1 MVAKGRHSLLFLPVR
16 ALYCIESLQIDDLLG
31 RNPRMSGSEILAV
44 LMMASFI
51 LLIFTGFPI
60 AWVLGGLAAIFTA
73 FAIIFEVDFNITTN
87 VDWYYTSMTI
97 DRIWD
102 VMENWVM
109 VALPMFIFMG
119 ILLDRSGLAKDLLTG
134 FSRLLGGV
142 KGGLAITVTLIGVLL
157 AASTGIIGASVV
169 LLGLLGLPVM
179 LENNYDKHLAAG
191 TVCAVGT
198 LGILIPPSIMLVVM
212 ADRMA
217 MSVGDLFLGAL
228 FPGALLGGLYIVY
241 LLLVGL
247 FKPEHV
253 PAAKTEPIDL
263 AAVWILF
270 KAIVPAAFLI
280 LAVLGSIFFGFA
292 TPTEAAGVGAAGAML
307 LAWSKGALNVPVIR
321 DVIDETSRTTAFI
334 FGAIIGAVC
343 FTLVLRGLGGDELIE
358 RTLMGLP
365 FGPTGII
372 ISILIATFILGFF
385 LDWIELTLILLPLV
399 APVVAA
405 LNFDPIWFTVMFA
418 VCLQTSF
425 LTPPVGGALF
435 YLKGIAPE
443 GIDLP
448 VIYRGVVPFIVIQLI
463 ALAILFQWEAIV
475 TWLPGQAY

>member
-1 MVAKGRHSLLFLPVR
+1 
-16 ALYCIESLQIDDLLG
+16 
-31 RNPRMSGSEILAV
+31 MSGSEILAV
-44 LMMASFI
+44 LMIASFI

-73 FAIIFEVDFNITTN
+73 FAIIFEVDFNIATN

-179 LENNYDKHLAAG
+179 LENNYDKNLAAG

-241 LLLVGL
+241 LLLVGI
-247 FKPEHV
+247 FKPDHV
-253 PAAKTEPIDL
+253 PAAKTQPVDL

-307 LAWSKGALNVPVIR
+307 LAWSKGALSLPVIR
-321 DVIDETSRTTAFI
+321 EVIDETSRTTAFI

>member
-1 MVAKGRHSLLFLPVR
+1 
-16 ALYCIESLQIDDLLG
+16 
-31 RNPRMSGSEILAV
+31 MSGSEVLAV
-44 LMMASFI
+44 LMIASFI

-73 FAIIFEVDFNITTN
+73 FAIIFEVDFNIATN

-179 LENNYDKHLAAG
+179 LENKYDKNLAAG

-253 PAAKTEPIDL
+253 PAAKSEPVDL

-307 LAWSKGALNVPVIR
+307 LAWSKGALSLPVIR
-321 DVIDETSRTTAFI
+321 EVIDETSRTTAFI

-358 RTLMGLP
+358 QTLMGLP
-365 FGPTGII
+365 FGATGII

-448 VIYRGVVPFIVIQLI
+448 VIYRGVVPFIVLQLI

>member
-1 MVAKGRHSLLFLPVR
+1 
-16 ALYCIESLQIDDLLG
+16 
-31 RNPRMSGSEILAV
+31 
-44 LMMASFI
+44 
-51 LLIFTGFPI
+51 
-60 AWVLGGLAAIFTA
+60 
-73 FAIIFEVDFNITTN
+73 
-87 VDWYYTSMTI
+87 
-97 DRIWD
+97 
-102 VMENWVM
+102 
-109 VALPMFIFMG
+109 MG
-119 ILLDRSGLAKDLLTG
+119 I
-134 FSRLLGGV
+134 
-142 KGGLAITVTLIGVLL
+142 
-157 AASTGIIGASVV
+157 
-169 LLGLLGLPVM
+169 
-179 LENNYDKHLAAG
+179 
-191 TVCAVGT
+191 
-198 LGILIPPSIMLVVM
+198 
-212 ADRMA
+212 
-217 MSVGDLFLGAL
+217 
-228 FPGALLGGLYIVY
+228 
-241 LLLVGL
+241 
-247 FKPEHV
+247 FKPEYV
-253 PAAKTEPIDL
+253 PAAKTQPVDL

-307 LAWSKGALNVPVIR
+307 LAWVKGALSLPVIKE
-321 DVIDETSRTTAFI
+321 VIDETSRTTAFI

-358 RTLMGLP
+358 RTLMSLP

>member
-1 MVAKGRHSLLFLPVR
+1 
-16 ALYCIESLQIDDLLG
+16 
-31 RNPRMSGSEILAV
+31 MSGSEILAV
-44 LMMASFI
+44 LMIASFI

-73 FAIIFEVDFNITTN
+73 FAIIFEVDFDIATN

-142 KGGLAITVTLIGVLL
+142 KGGFAITVTLIGVLL

-179 LENNYDKHLAAG
+179 LDNNYDKNLAAG

-228 FPGALLGGLYIVY
+228 FPGALLGGLYIIY
-241 LLLVGL
+241 LLLVGI
-247 FKPEHV
+247 FKPKHV
-253 PAAKTEPIDL
+253 PAAKTQPVDL

-307 LAWSKGALNVPVIR
+307 LAWSKGALSLPVVR
-321 DVIDETSRTTAFI
+321 EVIDETSRTTAFI

-448 VIYRGVVPFIVIQLI
+448 VIYRGVVPFIVVQLI
-463 ALAILFQWEAIV
+463 ALVILFQWEAIV

>member
-1 MVAKGRHSLLFLPVR
+1 
-16 ALYCIESLQIDDLLG
+16 
-31 RNPRMSGSEILAV
+31 MSGSEILAL

-51 LLIFTGFPI
+51 GLIFTGFPI

-73 FAIIFEVDFNITTN
+73 FAIIFEVDFNVVTN
-87 VDWYYTSMTI
+87 VDWYYTSMSV
-97 DRIWD
+97 DRVWD

-179 LENNYDKHLAAG
+179 LENNYDKQLAAG

-228 FPGALLGGLYIVY
+228 IPGALLGGLYIVY

-247 FKPEHV
+247 LRPNLV
-253 PAAKTEPIDL
+253 PAAKTQPIDL

-292 TPTEAAGVGAAGAML
+292 TPTEAAGVGAAGALL
-307 LAWSKGALNVPVIR
+307 LAWSKGVLSLPVIR
-321 DVIDETSRTTAFI
+321 EVIDETSKTTAFI

-399 APVVAA
+399 SPVVAA

-448 VIYRGVVPFIVIQLI
+448 VIYRGVIPFIVIQLI
-463 ALAILFQWEAIV
+463 ALAVLFQWEALV
-475 TWLPGQAY
+475 TWLPAQAY

>member
-1 MVAKGRHSLLFLPVR
+1 
-16 ALYCIESLQIDDLLG
+16 
-31 RNPRMSGSEILAV
+31 MSGSEILAV
-44 LMMASFI
+44 LMIASFI

-73 FAIIFEVDFNITTN
+73 FAIIFEVDFNIATN

-179 LENNYDKHLAAG
+179 LENNYDKNLAAG

-228 FPGALLGGLYIVY
+228 FPGALLGGLYIIY
-241 LLLVGL
+241 LLLVGI

-253 PAAKTEPIDL
+253 PAAKTEPVDL

-307 LAWSKGALNVPVIR
+307 LAWSKGVLSLPVIR
-321 DVIDETSRTTAFI
+321 EVIDETSRTTAFI

-372 ISILIATFILGFF
+372 ISILIATFLLGFF

>member
-1 MVAKGRHSLLFLPVR
+1 
-16 ALYCIESLQIDDLLG
+16 
-31 RNPRMSGSEILAV
+31 MSGSEILAV

-119 ILLDRSGLAKDLLTG
+119 ILLDRSGLAKDLRTG

-241 LLLVGL
+241 LLLVGI

-307 LAWSKGALNVPVIR
+307 LAWSKGALNLPVIR
-321 DVIDETSRTTAFI
+321 EVIDETSRTTAFI

>member
-1 MVAKGRHSLLFLPVR
+1 
-16 ALYCIESLQIDDLLG
+16 
-31 RNPRMSGSEILAV
+31 MSGSEILAV
-44 LMMASFI
+44 LMIASFI

-73 FAIIFEVDFNITTN
+73 FAIIFEVDFNIATN

-179 LENNYDKHLAAG
+179 LENKYDKNLAAG

-228 FPGALLGGLYIVY
+228 FPGALLGGLYIIY
-241 LLLVGL
+241 LLLVGI

-253 PAAKTEPIDL
+253 PAAKTQPVDL

-307 LAWSKGALNVPVIR
+307 LAWSKGALSLPVIR
-321 DVIDETSRTTAFI
+321 EVIDETSRTTAFI

>member
-1 MVAKGRHSLLFLPVR
+1 
-16 ALYCIESLQIDDLLG
+16 
-31 RNPRMSGSEILAV
+31 MSGSEILAV

-73 FAIIFEVDFNITTN
+73 FAIVFEVDFNITTN

-241 LLLVGL
+241 LLLVGI

-280 LAVLGSIFFGFA
+280 LAVLGSY
-292 TPTEAAGVGAAGAML
+292 PT
-307 LAWSKGALNVPVIR
+307 STN
-321 DVIDETSRTTAFI
+321 
-334 FGAIIGAVC
+334 
-343 FTLVLRGLGGDELIE
+343 
-358 RTLMGLP
+358 
-365 FGPTGII
+365 
-372 ISILIATFILGFF
+372 
-385 LDWIELTLILLPLV
+385 
-399 APVVAA
+399 
-405 LNFDPIWFTVMFA
+405 
-418 VCLQTSF
+418 
-425 LTPPVGGALF
+425 
-435 YLKGIAPE
+435 Y
-443 GIDLP
+443 
-448 VIYRGVVPFIVIQLI
+448 
-463 ALAILFQWEAIV
+463 
-475 TWLPGQAY
+475 

>member
-1 MVAKGRHSLLFLPVR
+1 MLGDVYKRQVR
-16 ALYCIESLQIDDLLG
+16 E
-31 RNPRMSGSEILAV
+31 
-44 LMMASFI
+44 
-51 LLIFTGFPI
+51 
-60 AWVLGGLAAIFTA
+60 
-73 FAIIFEVDFNITTN
+73 
-87 VDWYYTSMTI
+87 
-97 DRIWD
+97 
-102 VMENWVM
+102 
-109 VALPMFIFMG
+109 
-119 ILLDRSGLAKDLLTG
+119 
-134 FSRLLGGV
+134 
-142 KGGLAITVTLIGVLL
+142 
-157 AASTGIIGASVV
+157 
-169 LLGLLGLPVM
+169 
-179 LENNYDKHLAAG
+179 
-191 TVCAVGT
+191 
-198 LGILIPPSIMLVVM
+198 
-212 ADRMA
+212 
-217 MSVGDLFLGAL
+217 
-228 FPGALLGGLYIVY
+228 
-241 LLLVGL
+241 
-247 FKPEHV
+247 
-253 PAAKTEPIDL
+253 
-263 AAVWILF
+263 
-270 KAIVPAAFLI
+270 
-280 LAVLGSIFFGFA
+280 
-292 TPTEAAGVGAAGAML
+292 
-307 LAWSKGALNVPVIR
+307 
-321 DVIDETSRTTAFI
+321 VIDETSRTTAFI

-399 APVVAA
+399 APLVAA

>member
-1 MVAKGRHSLLFLPVR
+1 
-16 ALYCIESLQIDDLLG
+16 
-31 RNPRMSGSEILAV
+31 
-44 LMMASFI
+44 MMISFI
-51 LLIFTGFPI
+51 GLIFTGFPI

-73 FAIIFEVDFNITTN
+73 FAIIFEVDFDIVTN
-87 VDWYYTSMTI
+87 VDWYYTSMSV
-97 DRIWD
+97 DRVWD

-179 LENNYDKHLAAG
+179 LENNYDKQLAAG

-228 FPGALLGGLYIVY
+228 IPGALLGGLYIVY

-247 FKPEHV
+247 LKPNLV
-253 PAAKTEPIDL
+253 PAAKTQPIDL

-280 LAVLGSIFFGFA
+280 TLTMCVINLAS
-292 TPTEAAGVGAAGAML
+292 GVTTSVPSRAML
-307 LAWSKGALNVPVIR
+307 SSSSVSISCSSSSCIPSTIVLS
-321 DVIDETSRTTAFI
+321 SRT
-334 FGAIIGAVC
+334 V
-343 FTLVLRGLGGDELIE
+343 
-358 RTLMGLP
+358 P
-365 FGPTGII
+365 SSS
-372 ISILIATFILGFF
+372 SIPSLKVPSCSCS
-385 LDWIELTLILLPLV
+385 TLITFSK
-399 APVVAA
+399 VVSRICVSESHA
-405 LNFDPIWFTVMFA
+405 
-418 VCLQTSF
+418 
-425 LTPPVGGALF
+425 
-435 YLKGIAPE
+435 
-443 GIDLP
+443 
-448 VIYRGVVPFIVIQLI
+448 
-463 ALAILFQWEAIV
+463 
-475 TWLPGQAY
+475 

>member
-1 MVAKGRHSLLFLPVR
+1 
-16 ALYCIESLQIDDLLG
+16 
-31 RNPRMSGSEILAV
+31 MSGSEILAV

-241 LLLVGL
+241 LLLVGI

-307 LAWSKGALNVPVIR
+307 LAWSKGALNLPVIR
-321 DVIDETSRTTAFI
+321 EVIDETSRTTAFI

-475 TWLPGQAY
+475 TWLPDKAY

>member
-1 MVAKGRHSLLFLPVR
+1 
-16 ALYCIESLQIDDLLG
+16 
-31 RNPRMSGSEILAV
+31 MSGSEILAV

-241 LLLVGL
+241 LLLVGI

-307 LAWSKGALNVPVIR
+307 LAWSKGALNLPVIR
-321 DVIDETSRTTAFI
+321 EVIDETSRTTAFI

>member
-1 MVAKGRHSLLFLPVR
+1 
-16 ALYCIESLQIDDLLG
+16 
-31 RNPRMSGSEILAV
+31 MSGSEILAV
-44 LMMASFI
+44 LMIASFI

-73 FAIIFEVDFNITTN
+73 FAIIFEVDFDIATN

-134 FSRLLGGV
+134 FSRLLGGI

-179 LENNYDKHLAAG
+179 LENNYDKNLAAG

-241 LLLVGL
+241 LLLVGI

-253 PAAKTEPIDL
+253 PAAKTQPVDL

-307 LAWSKGALNVPVIR
+307 LAWSKGALSLPVVR
-321 DVIDETSRTTAFI
+321 EVIDETSRTTAFI

>member
-1 MVAKGRHSLLFLPVR
+1 
-16 ALYCIESLQIDDLLG
+16 
-31 RNPRMSGSEILAV
+31 MSGSEILAV
-44 LMMASFI
+44 LMIASFI

-73 FAIIFEVDFNITTN
+73 FAIIFEVDFNIATN

-179 LENNYDKHLAAG
+179 LENKYDKNLAAG

-253 PAAKTEPIDL
+253 PAAKNEPVDL

-307 LAWSKGALNVPVIR
+307 LAWSKGALSLPVIR
-321 DVIDETSRTTAFI
+321 EVIDETSRTTAFI

-365 FGPTGII
+365 FGATGII

-448 VIYRGVVPFIVIQLI
+448 VIYRGVVPFIVLQLI

>member
-1 MVAKGRHSLLFLPVR
+1 
-16 ALYCIESLQIDDLLG
+16 
-31 RNPRMSGSEILAV
+31 
-44 LMMASFI
+44 
-51 LLIFTGFPI
+51 
-60 AWVLGGLAAIFTA
+60 
-73 FAIIFEVDFNITTN
+73 
-87 VDWYYTSMTI
+87 MTI

-179 LENNYDKHLAAG
+179 LENNYDKNLAAG

-228 FPGALLGGLYIVY
+228 FPGALLGGLYIIY
-241 LLLVGL
+241 LLLVGI

-253 PAAKTEPIDL
+253 PAAKTEPVDL

-307 LAWSKGALNVPVIR
+307 LAWSKGALSLPVIR
-321 DVIDETSRTTAFI
+321 EVIDETSRTTAFI

>member
-1 MVAKGRHSLLFLPVR
+1 
-16 ALYCIESLQIDDLLG
+16 
-31 RNPRMSGSEILAV
+31 MSGSEILAV
-44 LMMASFI
+44 LMIASFI

-73 FAIIFEVDFNITTN
+73 FAIIFEVDFNIATN

-109 VALPMFIFMG
+109 VALPMFIFMA
-119 ILLDRSGLAKDLLTG
+119 ILLDRSGVAKDLLTG

-179 LENNYDKHLAAG
+179 LENNYDKNLAAG

-241 LLLVGL
+241 LLLVGI

-253 PAAKTEPIDL
+253 PAAKTQPVDL

-307 LAWSKGALNVPVIR
+307 LAWSKGALSLPVIR
-321 DVIDETSRTTAFI
+321 EVIDETSRTTAFI

>member
-1 MVAKGRHSLLFLPVR
+1 
-16 ALYCIESLQIDDLLG
+16 
-31 RNPRMSGSEILAV
+31 MSGSEILAV
-44 LMMASFI
+44 LMIASFI

-73 FAIIFEVDFNITTN
+73 FAIIFEVDFNIATN

-134 FSRLLGGV
+134 FSRLLGGI

-179 LENNYDKHLAAG
+179 LENNYDKNLAAG

-228 FPGALLGGLYIVY
+228 FPGALLGGLYIIY
-241 LLLVGL
+241 LLLVGI

-253 PAAKTEPIDL
+253 PAAKTQPVDL

-307 LAWSKGALNVPVIR
+307 LAWSKGALSLPVIR
-321 DVIDETSRTTAFI
+321 EVIDETSRTTAFI

-365 FGPTGII
+365 FGATGII

>member
-1 MVAKGRHSLLFLPVR
+1 
-16 ALYCIESLQIDDLLG
+16 
-31 RNPRMSGSEILAV
+31 MSGSEILAV

-73 FAIIFEVDFNITTN
+73 FAIIFEVDFNITTD

-179 LENNYDKHLAAG
+179 LENNYDKNLAAG

-307 LAWSKGALNVPVIR
+307 LAWSKGALNLPVIR
-321 DVIDETSRTTAFI
+321 EVIDETSRTTAFI

-448 VIYRGVVPFIVIQLI
+448 VIYRGVVPFIIIQLI
-463 ALAILFQWEAIV
+463 ALAILFHWEAIV
-475 TWLPGQAY
+475 TWLPSQAY

>member
-1 MVAKGRHSLLFLPVR
+1 
-16 ALYCIESLQIDDLLG
+16 
-31 RNPRMSGSEILAV
+31 MSGSEILAV
-44 LMMASFI
+44 LMIASFI

-73 FAIIFEVDFNITTN
+73 FAIIFEVDFNIATN

-179 LENNYDKHLAAG
+179 LENNYDKNLAAG

-228 FPGALLGGLYIVY
+228 FPGALLGGLYIIY
-241 LLLVGL
+241 LLLVGI

-253 PAAKTEPIDL
+253 PAAKTQPVDL

-307 LAWSKGALNVPVIR
+307 LAWSKGALSLPVIR
-321 DVIDETSRTTAFI
+321 EVIDETSRTTAFI

-463 ALAILFQWEAIV
+463 ALAILFQWEGIV

>member
-1 MVAKGRHSLLFLPVR
+1 
-16 ALYCIESLQIDDLLG
+16 
-31 RNPRMSGSEILAV
+31 MSGSEILAV
-44 LMMASFI
+44 LMIASFI

-73 FAIIFEVDFNITTN
+73 FAIIFEVDFDIATN

-179 LENNYDKHLAAG
+179 LENNYDKNLAAG

-241 LLLVGL
+241 LLLVGI

-253 PAAKTEPIDL
+253 PAAKTQPVDL
-263 AAVWILF
+263 TAVWALF

-307 LAWSKGALNVPVIR
+307 LAWSKGALSLPVIR
-321 DVIDETSRTTAFI
+321 EVIDETSRTTAFI

-399 APVVAA
+399 APVIAA

>member
-1 MVAKGRHSLLFLPVR
+1 
-16 ALYCIESLQIDDLLG
+16 
-31 RNPRMSGSEILAV
+31 MSGSEILAV
-44 LMMASFI
+44 LMIASFI

-73 FAIIFEVDFNITTN
+73 FAIIFEIDFNIATD

-142 KGGLAITVTLIGVLL
+142 KGGLAMTVTLIGVLL

-179 LENNYDKHLAAG
+179 LENNYDKNLAAG

-241 LLLVGL
+241 LLLVGI

-253 PAAKTEPIDL
+253 PAAKTQPVDL

-307 LAWSKGALNVPVIR
+307 LAWSKGALSLPVVR
-321 DVIDETSRTTAFI
+321 EVIDETSRTTAFI

-463 ALAILFQWEAIV
+463 ALAILFQWQAIV